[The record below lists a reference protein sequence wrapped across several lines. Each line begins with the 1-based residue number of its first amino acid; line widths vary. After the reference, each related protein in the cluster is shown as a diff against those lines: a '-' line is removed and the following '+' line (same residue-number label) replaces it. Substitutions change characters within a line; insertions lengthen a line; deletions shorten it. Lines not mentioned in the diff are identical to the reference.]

1 MTGIMGGI
9 ADHFTGNLFDFDG
22 KNLKPDQMKNAQ
34 IDKGES
40 VTSKMMAA
48 LDSARS
54 RQTQRIAS
62 KQNSGTGKKMQI
74 PSAPTSKSSKSSIN
88 KSLQPGL

>member
-1 MTGIMGGI
+1 MKMTM
-9 ADHFTGNLFDFDG
+9 
-22 KNLKPDQMKNAQ
+22 

-40 VTSKMMAA
+40 VTTRMVAVITRCK
-48 LDSARS
+48 S